1 MLPPDVFK
9 HVRQI
14 HIRTSRQVRDVL
26 RGEYRSAFKG
36 RGMEFSEVREYAPG
50 DEVRTIDWN
59 VTARRGQPY
68 VKQYVEERELT
79 VMLLVDLSASGRF
92 SSAVRLKAEVATELC
107 AVLAFSAVINNDR
120 VGLILFT
127 DRIEKFIPPQKGKRH
142 VLRIIREVLYF
153 RPRQQRTDIA
163 SALEYLLRISRR
175 RTVCFLVSDFLTS
188 GYDRPLRL
196 AYRRHDV
203 IPVSITDR
211 REISLPRLGFVTLR
225 DLGSGALMV
234 LDTGSKA
241 VREAYRQQ
249 RAAAAGQ
256 RRRLFRSLGIDEIE
270 VFTDRPYLPYLVR
283 FFRKRERRWH

>member
-26 RGEYRSAFKG
+26 RGEYHSAFKG

-225 DLGSGALMV
+225 DMESGALMV

-256 RRRLFRSLGIDEIE
+256 RQRLFRSLGIDEIE
-270 VFTDRPYLPYLVR
+270 VFTDRPYLPSLVR

>member
-14 HIRTSRQVRDVL
+14 HIRTRRLVRDGL
-26 RGEYRSAFKG
+26 GGEYHSAFKG

-50 DEVRTIDWN
+50 DEIRTIDWN

-92 SSAVRLKAEVATELC
+92 GSAVRLKAEVATELC
-107 AVLAFSAVINNDR
+107 AVLALSAVLNNDR

-127 DRIEKFIPPQKGKRH
+127 DRVEKFIPPQKGKRH
-142 VLRIIREVLYF
+142 VLRIIRDVLYF
-153 RPRQQRTDIA
+153 RPRQQRTDIGM
-163 SALEYLLRISRR
+163 ALKYLLRIGR

-188 GYDRPLRL
+188 GYDQPLRL
-196 AYRRHDV
+196 ADRRHDI

-211 REISLPRLGFVTLR
+211 RELCLPRLGFVTLR
-225 DLGSGALMV
+225 DLESGALMV
-234 LDTGSKA
+234 LDTSSKA
-241 VREAYRQQ
+241 VREAYRRR
-249 RAAAAGQ
+249 RAATVEQ
-256 RRRLFRSLGIDEIE
+256 RRQLFQSLGIDEIE
-270 VFTDRPYLPYLVR
+270 VFTDLPYMPSLLR